1 MLPTGLAHSEVMVFT
16 WCSPE
21 SFRDSANICIHW
33 LTNTLTLKNSI
44 NTADFG
50 QNLSSERR
58 VRVSWWVG
66 ITALTC
72 SKWLTVGSHAPALRW
87 EKDLQLLIGH
97 AWVVKPTDGKITVGS
112 TIWGFTS
119 DNKCA
124 FVRKCLRASHAR
136 ARGKWN
142 GVCKGRE
149 GPARVRKQ
157 KKSVFF
163 APESEAQSL
172 SLCSLN
178 TRTVFALYKI
188 RISYFKTWSKAQAR
202 PIFHHVLQLSWH
214 SSTVQRKH
222 IFFLQ

>member
-1 MLPTGLAHSEVMVFT
+1 MLAPT
-16 WCSPE
+16 
-21 SFRDSANICIHW
+21 
-33 LTNTLTLKNSI
+33 
-44 NTADFG
+44 
-50 QNLSSERR
+50 
-58 VRVSWWVG
+58 
-66 ITALTC
+66 
-72 SKWLTVGSHAPALRW
+72 LRW
-87 EKDLQLLIGH
+87 EKVLQLLIGH
-97 AWVVKPTDGKITVGS
+97 ALVVKPTDGKITVGS

-124 FVRKCLRASHAR
+124 FVRKYHRASHAR

-149 GPARVRKQ
+149 GPARVRRQ

-178 TRTVFALYKI
+178 TRTVFAMYKS
-188 RISYFKTWSKAQAR
+188 RIGYFKTWSKAQIR

-214 SSTVQRKH
+214 SSVVQRKH